1 MNPLELEE
9 RENKE
14 GCDFVF
20 NCLDKTLRGEKVEIT
35 DLVPELKGII
45 NKSYSLFTHPG
56 NPETAMTRPF
66 TNIGNVLATGMSEYI
81 IFPLELF
88 NTKNDFK
95 SYTGLSKTCGLTF
108 EDFLEYVRKGEVK
121 PILVTSPKEYDSS
134 ENNGK
139 DFYKDI
145 F

>member
-14 GCDFVF
+14 GYDFVF
-20 NCLDKTLRGEKVEIT
+20 KCLDKTLRGEKVEIT
-35 DLVPELKGII
+35 DLVPELKEII

-56 NPETAMTRPF
+56 NQKIAKTRPF

-81 IFPLELF
+81 IYTLELF

-95 SYTGLSKTCGLTF
+95 SYTGLSKCKKRG
-108 EDFLEYVRKGEVK
+108 
-121 PILVTSPKEYDSS
+121 
-134 ENNGK
+134 N
-139 DFYKDI
+139 
-145 F
+145 